1 MSTAFEL
8 PEELTIY
15 SAVETRDALLAWV
28 GEGSAK
34 SGQLE
39 VSARE
44 VKQLDGSGLQ
54 LLVALGNM
62 DVSWRLID
70 VSNAFTEACQVM
82 GLSDWLNKHQL
93 KTSAGGRST

>member
-15 SAVETRDALLAWV
+15 SAVETRDALLARV
-28 GEGSAK
+28 GEHSAK

-44 VKQLDGSGLQ
+44 VKQVDGAGLQ

-70 VSNAFTEACQVM
+70 VSNTFTEACQVM
-82 GLSDWLNKHQL
+82 GLSDWLINHQL